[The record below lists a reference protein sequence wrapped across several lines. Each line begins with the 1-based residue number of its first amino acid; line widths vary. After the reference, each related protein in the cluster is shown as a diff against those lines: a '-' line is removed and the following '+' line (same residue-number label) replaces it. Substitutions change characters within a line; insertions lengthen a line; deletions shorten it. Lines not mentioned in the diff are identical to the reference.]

1 VLAVRLLTP
10 PVTQRA
16 APQLV
21 FGAPTRPPSQ
31 IAVVQRDT
39 LAALQ
44 RLQDAGAERLVLDL
58 RDNRGGLVSE
68 GVEIARLFLG
78 GDALVVRTEGRARS
92 SAAPITA
99 PGPAASAG
107 GTTYL
112 PAPGAC
118 LLCSISVCVCLRVR
132 E

>member
-1 VLAVRLLTP
+1 MP
-10 PVTQRA
+10 PRA
-16 APQLV
+16 
-21 FGAPTRPPSQ
+21 PPSQ

-112 PAPGAC
+112 HARGLPAV
-118 LLCSISVCVCLRVR
+118 LHLCVCV
-132 E
+132 